1 MTTPYGTIFYFAILA
16 LFIAP
21 IVIANLMGKRL
32 PVYNAFVT
40 LLFIFFMF
48 SSNMVQGIAFI
59 VFIFWQ
65 LVVVRFYFNYR
76 RVQGKN
82 HGGIFV
88 LAVILS
94 ILPLIIVKVQPLLES
109 QTTLVGFLGIS
120 YLTFKATTM
129 VMEIRDGL
137 IKEYDSTQFV
147 NFLLFFPTISSGPI
161 DRFRRFQKD
170 VTKPVDQE
178 KYLGLLNRGIF
189 YIFLG
194 FLYKFIIAY
203 LIETYWKGPLEF
215 NVLHHV
221 DFGSS
226 LFGYM
231 YGYSMY
237 LFFDFAGYS
246 LFAVGVSYLLGVN
259 TPMNFNKPFLA
270 RNIKDFWNRWHMT
283 LSFWFRDFI
292 FMRLVF
298 WLTKK
303 KWFKS
308 KFTIAYIAYFVNF
321 FVMGIWHGLHWYYI
335 VYGLYQALLIVC
347 FDIFERINKKYK
359 FYPKNKITYV
369 IGMFI
374 TFNFV
379 CFGFLIFS
387 GIFDK
392 LINLN

>member
-48 SSNMVQGIAFI
+48 SSNIVQGIAFI

-65 LVVVRFYFNYR
+65 LIVVRLYFNYR
-76 RVQGKN
+76 RVQNKN
-82 HGGIFV
+82 HGGIFT
-88 LAVILS
+88 LAVIMS
-94 ILPLIIVKVQPLLES
+94 ILPLILVKVQPLLDS
-109 QTTLVGFLGIS
+109 QMTLVGFLGIS

-147 NFLLFFPTISSGPI
+147 SFLLFFPTISSGPI

-170 VTKPVDQE
+170 VTGPVDRD
-178 KYLGLLNRGIF
+178 KYVQMLNRGIF

-203 LIETYWKGPLEF
+203 LIDMYWKAPLEIG
-215 NVLHHV
+215 VLKHI
-221 DFGSS
+221 DFGWS
-226 LFGYM
+226 LVGYM
-231 YGYSMY
+231 YSYSMY

-246 LFAVGVSYLLGVN
+246 LFAVGVSLLLGVN

-321 FVMGIWHGLHWYYI
+321 FIMGIWHGLHWYYI
-335 VYGLYQALLIVC
+335 VYGLYQALLIVG

-392 LINLN
+392 ITF

>member
-1 MTTPYGTIFYFAILA
+1 MTTPYGSIFYFAILA

-48 SSNMVQGIAFI
+48 SSNLVQGLAFI

-65 LVVVRFYFNYR
+65 LIVVRLYFDYR
-76 RVQGKN
+76 RVQNKN
-82 HGGIFV
+82 HGGIFT
-88 LAVILS
+88 LFVIMS
-94 ILPLIIVKVQPLLES
+94 ILPLMIVKVQPLLAEN
-109 QTTLVGFLGIS
+109 TTLVGFLGIS

-137 IKEYDSTQFV
+137 IKEYNSVEFV

-170 VTKPVDQE
+170 VKNPLDPA
-178 KYLGLLNRGIF
+178 KYVELLNRGIF

-203 LIETYWKGPLEF
+203 LIDIHWKTPLEGLLIQHIDF
-215 NVLHHV
+215 NT
-221 DFGSS
+221 S
-226 LFGYM
+226 LIGYM
-231 YGYSMY
+231 YAYSMY
-237 LFFDFAGYS
+237 LFFDFAGHS
-246 LFAVGVSYLLGVN
+246 LFAVGVSYLLGIK

-298 WLTKK
+298 FLTKK
-303 KWFKS
+303 KWFKN

-321 FVMGIWHGLHWYYI
+321 FIMGIWHGLHWYYI
-335 VYGLYQALLIVC
+335 VYGLYQAAIIVL

-369 IGMFI
+369 IGMII

-392 LINLN
+392 ITF

>member
-1 MTTPYGTIFYFAILA
+1 MTTPYGSIFYFAILA

-48 SSNMVQGIAFI
+48 QSNLVQGIAFI
-59 VFIFWQ
+59 IFIFWQ
-65 LVVVRFYFNYR
+65 LIVVRLYFNYR
-76 RVQGKN
+76 CIQNKN
-82 HGGIFV
+82 HGGVFT
-88 LAVILS
+88 LAVMLS
-94 ILPLIIVKVQPLLES
+94 ILPLIIVKVQPLLLNHV
-109 QTTLVGFLGIS
+109 TLVGFLGIS

-129 VMEIRDGL
+129 VIEIRDGL
-137 IKEYDSTQFV
+137 IKEYDSVEFV

-170 VTKPVDQE
+170 VKKPLE
-178 KYLGLLNRGIF
+178 PSKYVELLNRGIF

-203 LIETYWKGPLEF
+203 LIDVHWKTPLEG
-215 NVLHHV
+215 LLIQHV
-221 DFGSS
+221 DFNMS
-226 LFGYM
+226 LLSYM
-231 YGYSMY
+231 YAYSMY

-246 LFAVGVSYLLGVN
+246 LFAVGVSYLLGIQ

-298 WLTKK
+298 FLTKK

-308 KFTIAYIAYFVNF
+308 KFTIAYMAYFVNF
-321 FVMGIWHGLHWYYI
+321 FIMGVWHGLHWYYI
-335 VYGLYQALLIVC
+335 VYGLYQAALIVG
-347 FDIFERINKKYK
+347 FDLFERINKKYK
-359 FYPKNKITYV
+359 FYQKNKITYV
-369 IGMFI
+369 IGMII

-392 LINLN
+392 ITF

>member
-1 MTTPYGTIFYFAILA
+1 MTTPYGSIFYFAILA

-48 SSNMVQGIAFI
+48 SSNLVQGIAFI

-65 LVVVRFYFNYR
+65 LIVVRLYFNYR
-76 RVQGKN
+76 RVQNKN
-82 HGGIFV
+82 HGGIFT
-88 LAVILS
+88 LFVIMS
-94 ILPLIIVKVQPLLES
+94 ILPLMIVKVQPLLAEN
-109 QTTLVGFLGIS
+109 TTLVGFLGIS

-137 IKEYDSTQFV
+137 IKEYNSVEFV

-170 VTKPVDQE
+170 VKNPLDPA
-178 KYLGLLNRGIF
+178 KYVELLNRGIF

-203 LIETYWKGPLEF
+203 LIDIHWKTPLEGLLIQHIDF
-215 NVLHHV
+215 NT
-221 DFGSS
+221 S
-226 LFGYM
+226 LIGYM
-231 YGYSMY
+231 YAYSMY

-246 LFAVGVSYLLGVN
+246 LFAVGVSYLLGIK

-298 WLTKK
+298 FLTKK
-303 KWFKS
+303 KWFKN

-321 FVMGIWHGLHWYYI
+321 FIMGIWHGLHWYYI
-335 VYGLYQALLIVC
+335 VYGLYQATIIVL

-369 IGMFI
+369 IGMII

-392 LINLN
+392 ITF